1 MLVNLTGVVDYLM
14 NSLNHLLD
22 IMVLYIMMHLD
33 LQHLLQKLELRDLEI
48 LVVLQARLIVFKQF
62 KD

>member
-33 LQHLLQKLELRDLEI
+33 LQHLLQKLELRD
-48 LVVLQARLIVFKQF
+48 
-62 KD
+62 